1 MSKIKPLNAGLRF
14 KNNRQARQLQLIRDC
29 SDYLRHCKAEMQA
42 QGILATWTNFTLTE
56 NYKTVIGT
64 KSQQTID
71 AAKKLWEA
79 LR

>member
-1 MSKIKPLNAGLRF
+1 
-14 KNNRQARQLQLIRDC
+14 
-29 SDYLRHCKAEMQA
+29 MQA
-42 QGILATWTNFTLTE
+42 QGILATWTNFTQTE